1 MSNKQAYQQ
10 KVQAQLDEWSAE
22 IDKLRAKADKAD
34 ADAQIA
40 LNREIDDLR
49 DKKNQA
55 REKLDELSEASEG
68 AWEDL
73 KTGIESASNQLGQAL
88 RSAQSRFN

>member
-55 REKLDELSEASEG
+55 REKLDELSDASEG

>member
-40 LNREIDDLR
+40 LNREIDNLR

-55 REKLDELSEASEG
+55 REKLDELSDASEG

-73 KTGIESASNQLGQAL
+73 KTGVEAASNQLGQAL
-88 RSAQSRFN
+88 RSAQSRFD

>member
-55 REKLDELSEASEG
+55 REKLDELSDASEG

-73 KTGIESASNQLGQAL
+73 KTGIEAASNQLGQAL

>member
-10 KVQAQLDEWSAE
+10 KIQAQLDEWSAE

-40 LNREIDDLR
+40 LNREIDNLR

-55 REKLDELSEASEG
+55 REKLDELSDASEG

-73 KTGIESASNQLGQAL
+73 KTGVEAASNQLGQAL
-88 RSAQSRFN
+88 RSAQSRFD

>member
-55 REKLDELSEASEG
+55 REKLEELSDASEG

-88 RSAQSRFN
+88 RSAQSRFS